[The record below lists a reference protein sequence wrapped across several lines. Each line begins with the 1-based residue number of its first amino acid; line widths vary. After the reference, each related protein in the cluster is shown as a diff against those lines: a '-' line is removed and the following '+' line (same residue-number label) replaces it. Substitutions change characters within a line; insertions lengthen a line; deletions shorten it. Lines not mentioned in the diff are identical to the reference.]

1 MCITKYFKTPD
12 QIKSDICGSESEHQ
26 LSKMMSNETEIEK
39 YSKFM
44 EERNQKIDLWHRQ
57 FENMTI
63 EETGILETFSEF
75 EILKLQDNQ
84 KPPKKNDARFNM
96 IFADAAVEKLIN
108 DYKGRFSMGHRL
120 WLFLPLI
127 LEMSHLFS
135 YWVIKRVILCV
146 DRYCGR

>member
-1 MCITKYFKTPD
+1 MGFHIQAAKPDLNLPVMCITKHFKTQD
-12 QIKSDICGSESEHQ
+12 QIKNDISGSESEHQ

-44 EERNQKIDLWHRQ
+44 EDRNQKIDLWHRQ
-57 FENMTI
+57 FENKTI

-84 KPPKKNDARFNM
+84 KPSKKNDARFNM

-108 DYKGRFSMGHRL
+108 DYKGRFSASTLAFAIIFFRL
-120 WLFLPLI
+120 F
-127 LEMSHLFS
+127 
-135 YWVIKRVILCV
+135 
-146 DRYCGR
+146 